1 MWNKEKSKE
10 SGRETYPLLLRALRE
25 VGSSGRGGWGQWA
38 GDPGWGQGKVG
49 EGYLMSFCPADS
61 PVGPKHREASGQGAH
76 WPQQVDHSPEL
87 GAPPCVS
94 DTDNWG
100 E

>member
-1 MWNKEKSKE
+1 ML
-10 SGRETYPLLLRALRE
+10 GVLRWGPWSPFLGVPRNE
-25 VGSSGRGGWGQWA
+25 VLGFSGRGGSGQWA

-49 EGYLMSFCPADS
+49 EGYLTSFCPADS
-61 PVGPKHREASGQGAH
+61 SVGPKHREASGQGAH

-87 GAPPCVS
+87 GAPPRVS